1 MTKTFLALSFTL
13 LGNTA
18 KAITLLQMFKL
29 AALVELFLVT
39 TYLFIHAV
47 LPFSIILVEMYVYN
61 VIASRN

>member
-1 MTKTFLALSFTL
+1 MTKTSLALSFTL

-39 TYLFIHAV
+39 TYFIHAV